1 MSGLLLPTVITL
13 LARSAEPK
21 ATLERSASRNCDVGK
36 KKTKKRRRPP
46 HPPTHPAPPPHTRT
60 HTSACCY
67 CCVPCTRLR
76 WGSVADI
83 PARLYNFGV
92 KIGCFPPAAGRSS
105 TVLRITHLA
114 HARVMKKQQVGHLNT
129 NTSASSFHSVSLQ
142 SDSVPF
148 PLFLKAEVTPANM
161 LAAAALFHSKV

>member
-36 KKTKKRRRPP
+36 KKTKKEGA
-46 HPPTHPAPPPHTRT
+46 HLTHPRTQRPPHTRT

-142 SDSVPF
+142 SDSVAF